1 MRNTYSTDCLCC
13 LCAPYPSDM
22 HFLELV
28 ARYKAG
34 VRQVAWYR
42 AGVWQVWNDP
52 SDSPMPDLTAMTL
65 KATDELRALWTGY
78 Q

>member
-1 MRNTYSTDCLCC
+1 M
-13 LCAPYPSDM
+13 AGI
-22 HFLELV
+22 ELV
-28 ARYKAG
+28 YGRYG
-34 VRQVAWYR
+34 